1 MSDAHDSS
9 HGHEEMGVFR
19 KYLWSTNHK
28 TIGKQFLVTSLV
40 FLFVAGF
47 LALSLRW
54 QLAFPGKPLP
64 IVGKYVFA
72 TEAERKVAE
81 KLGPLKEAL
90 LKLAPAEQ
98 EKIEKAFAIFD
109 PDPITGDV
117 LGKVSAGTDLDK
129 TVGTELLQ
137 EIAGTDEHGI
147 KNPLPT
153 LASLKTI
160 VPGVLATTK

>member
-1 MSDAHDSS
+1 MSDAHDSG

-64 IVGKYVFA
+64 VVGKWVFA
-72 TEAERKVAE
+72 TASERKAAAKDIADGKTDSAVVRN
-81 KLGPLKEAL
+81 LGSVKP
-90 LKLAPAEQ
+90 EQ
-98 EKIEKAFAIFD
+98 F
-109 PDPITGDV
+109 TGLTSV
-117 LGKVSAGTDLDK
+117 
-129 TVGTELLQ
+129 
-137 EIAGTDEHGI
+137 H
-147 KNPLPT
+147 
-153 LASLKTI
+153 
-160 VPGVLATTK
+160 